1 MLKQKSRATQ
11 VRVMTAGQ
19 RPLVTAEKVTIG
31 FVSRLSVGV
40 TLAGAGASTRHWKFV
55 LAGTPTSTGGIVSST
70 VMTWRLVVMLKQ
82 KSRATQMWV
91 ITAGQRPLVTAEKVT
106 IGFVS

>member
-31 FVSRLSVGV
+31 FVSQLSVAV
-40 TLAGAGASTRHWKFV
+40 RLAGDGTSTRHWKLV
-55 LAGTPTSTGGIVSST
+55 LAGTPTGTGGIVSST
-70 VMTWRLVVMLKQ
+70 EMTCRLVVMLKQ
-82 KSRATQMWV
+82 KSRAIQVRVM
-91 ITAGQRPLVTAEKVT
+91 TAGQRPLVT
-106 IGFVS
+106 